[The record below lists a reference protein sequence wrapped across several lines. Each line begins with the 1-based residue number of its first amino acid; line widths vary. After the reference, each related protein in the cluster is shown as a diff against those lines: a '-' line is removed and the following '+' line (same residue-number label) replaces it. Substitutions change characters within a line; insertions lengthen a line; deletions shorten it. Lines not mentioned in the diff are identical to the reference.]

1 MIPIGKIR
9 TLALLAA
16 ASAGLLGGHSLTY
29 LSLAPSASGRANLLE
44 ASGHGYLDRAV
55 VFAAAMAVIAGLFW
69 LADGALRS
77 RRAAP
82 ALGRTLFT
90 LGLIQVLGF
99 TAQEVLERLL
109 VGSSLRDLGTVLL
122 LGLPLQ
128 LVVAGL
134 AALLVTALRRAG
146 EAIAAFLG
154 RSGPADATSPVP
166 GTTPTLHLTS
176 ALLAGGLRPRGPPAL
191 SS

>member
-1 MIPIGKIR
+1 MIPLGKIR

-29 LSLAPSASGRANLLE
+29 LSLAPSLAARANLLE
-44 ASGHGYLDRAV
+44 ASGHGYLDRTV
-55 VFAAAMAVIAGLFW
+55 VFAAAMAIIAGLFW
-69 LADGALRS
+69 LADGALNT

-82 ALGRTLFT
+82 ALGRTFFA
-90 LGLIQVLGF
+90 LGLVQVMGF
-99 TAQEVLERLL
+99 TAQEILERLL
-109 VGSSLRDLGTVLL
+109 VGASLGDLGTVLL

-128 LVVAGL
+128 LVVAGF

-154 RSGPADATSPVP
+154 RSGPTDASSSVP

-176 ALLAGGLRPRGPPAL
+176 TLLAGGLRSRGPPAL